1 MPDGAWR
8 HKDHP
13 MFDLD
18 LLLKNNELCFVGRDQ
33 HHDEMHAAGLYVRD
47 TRFLNRCKITF
58 DGHEMQVLD
67 LQTAGADLAVVSG
80 TNPLMRQ
87 LDEGLVPHTVLMRQQ
102 IALDTA
108 LVVTLSLRNFGMSA
122 ISGLIEIDLGADFK
136 DMFDVR
142 GMTPRQRAVPMP
154 AHQDGDGDAIILA
167 ARGSDGQEICTRV
180 STTPAAEV
188 SLYPGAE
195 PLSGATLRFPVTLQ
209 RDTTVTI
216 ELRVQPE
223 PLGSPLQPAVIDP
236 GSDFAPRFSVHTPS
250 EAFNAFI
257 ARCDQD
263 LAMLQTTF
271 PEGNIPAA
279 GIPWYIA
286 PFGRDSLIVGLQ
298 TMHAYPERIA
308 ATLNVLAALQGT
320 REDPWREEEP
330 GKILHEMRYGDMART
345 GQVPH
350 TPYYGSIDSTPLFI
364 MVFAQHYLWHR
375 DDDLFERLEPN
386 VRRALEWIDA
396 YGDRDGDGLV
406 EYTGVQQDTA
416 HIAQQGWKDSGDSLH
431 FADGRPVEG
440 PIALVEVQGYVYAA
454 YAWLSKAAR
463 LRGDDAWADDLA
475 ACAGQVR
482 EAVEAGFWMEDA
494 GYYAQALDG
503 RKRPVDAI
511 SSNPGHLLFCGLPSP
526 ERAAQVA
533 KRMAMPELNAGW
545 GIRTLSAYMA
555 TFNPMSYH
563 NGSIWPHDV
572 SLAMA
577 GLQGYGHGDLARDLA
592 MGLLA
597 LTTGSPHFRLAELYC
612 GFPNMDNGLGP
623 INYPVSCIPQA
634 WAAGAGLLAVRT
646 LLGLAPDVDHR
657 GIVTSPHF
665 PGEWQ
670 RVDVDGLHAFGRG
683 FDLSIERS
691 GDSYTTRINAEA
703 ALLR

>member
-1 MPDGAWR
+1 
-8 HKDHP
+8 

-18 LLLKNNELCFVGRDQ
+18 LLLKNNELCFVGRDR
-33 HHDEMHAAGLYVRD
+33 HHDEMRAAGLYVRD

-58 DGHEMQVLD
+58 DGHAMQILD
-67 LQTAGADLAVVSG
+67 LQTAGPDLAVVSV

-102 IALDTA
+102 ISLDTA
-108 LVVTLSLRNFGMSA
+108 LVVSLALRNFGTAA
-122 ISGLIEIDLGADFK
+122 IDGLIEIDLGADFK

-142 GMTPRQRAVPMP
+142 GMTPRQRAVPLP
-154 AHQDGDGDAIILA
+154 ARREGGNIVLA
-167 ARGSDGQEICTRV
+167 ARGSDGQEVRTRV
-180 STTPAAEV
+180 STTPDAEV
-188 SLYPGAE
+188 WLYPGTE
-195 PLSGATLRFPVTLQ
+195 PLSGATLRFPLTLE

-216 ELRVQPE
+216 ELRLQPE
-223 PLGSPLQPAVIDP
+223 PLGAPLQPAVIDP

-308 ATLNVLAALQGT
+308 ATLTVLAALQGM

-345 GQVPH
+345 GQAPH

-375 DDDLFERLEPN
+375 DDGLFARLEDN
-386 VRRALEWIDA
+386 VRRALAWIDA
-396 YGDRDGDGLV
+396 YGDHDGDGLV
-406 EYTGVQQDTA
+406 EYAGVQQDTS

-454 YAWLSKAAR
+454 DAR
-463 LRGDDAWADDLA
+463 LAEAAPLPGHDAWADDLA
-475 ACAGQVR
+475 ARAERVR
-482 EAVEAGFWMEDA
+482 QAVEDSFWMEEA

-511 SSNPGHLLFCGLPSP
+511 SSNPGHLLFCGLPDAH
-526 ERAAQVA
+526 RATRVA
-533 KRMAMPELNAGW
+533 ERMAMPELNAGW
-545 GIRTLSAYMA
+545 GIRTLSAFMA

-577 GLQGYGHGDLARDLA
+577 GLQAYGHVDLARDLA

-597 LTTGSPHFRLAELYC
+597 LTAGSPAYRLAELYC

-623 INYPVSCIPQA
+623 VNYPVSCIPQA

-646 LLGLAPDVDHR
+646 LLGLAPDDEHR
-657 GIVTSPHF
+657 GIVTNPHL
-665 PGEWQ
+665 PHEWQ

-683 FDLSIERS
+683 FDLSIERA
-691 GDSYTTRINAEA
+691 GGTYTTRINAEA